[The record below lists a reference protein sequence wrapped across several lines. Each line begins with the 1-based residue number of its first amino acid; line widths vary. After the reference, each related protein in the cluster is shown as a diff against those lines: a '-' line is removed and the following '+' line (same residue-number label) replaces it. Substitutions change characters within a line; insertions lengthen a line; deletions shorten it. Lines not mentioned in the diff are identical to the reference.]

1 MKKLFLSILVASLL
15 LSENANAKDYP
26 ILECTFNNI
35 NKTTIIFDL
44 NIFGDKL
51 MVSDNEYSWSRED
64 IENGMKQLITM
75 TIKRNSG
82 YAELGVS
89 KKFPVVSDLD
99 IVIDAINNSNMT
111 TGKCKKIKEQ
121 NL

>member
-1 MKKLFLSILVASLL
+1 MKKVLLILVAGLL
-15 LSENANAKDYP
+15 LSANANAKDYP

>member
-1 MKKLFLSILVASLL
+1 MKKLLSLIFVSLL
-15 LSENANAKDYP
+15 LSGNGYAEDYP
-26 ILECTFNNI
+26 ILECTFNDN
-35 NKTTIIFDL
+35 NKTTTIFDL
-44 NIFGDKL
+44 NIFEDKL

-99 IVIDAINNSNMT
+99 VVMDAINNSDMT